1 MKKTLFLLG
10 LSLTL
15 SGLTASAQENKKAQD
30 QKNIKDMCGCYEVR
44 FNFAETFNNA
54 KDSTYQPSK
63 VKQVGALEWVEL
75 VEDKPNKIV
84 MQHLLIANDTMI
96 IKHWRQDWLYEN
108 TNLYQFYKDKE
119 WKFEQLSKAD
129 VQGQWTQKVY
139 QVDDSPR
146 YEGTA
151 TWVNVDGKKY
161 WVNTTDAPLPRR
173 EHTVR
178 DDYNVMK
185 RRNIHAITDYGW
197 IHEQDNDKIVRDE
210 NGNDFVL
217 AQEKGFDTYTKVADE
232 KCKAAQD
239 WWKEN
244 EKFWKIVRNKWQEV
258 FDQNKDIELQKTV
271 DNKPLFAH
279 LFGMPANSSKKEI
292 EAVIDSFIVK

>member
-1 MKKTLFLLG
+1 MKKLMLVCMATG
-10 LSLTL
+10 LSAFQ
-15 SGLTASAQENKKAQD
+15 LTAQNNKKKLD
-30 QKNIKDMCGCYEVR
+30 QESIKDMCGCYEVR

-75 VEDKPNKIV
+75 VEDKADKIV

-108 TNLYQFYKDKE
+108 TDFYQFHKDKT
-119 WKFEQLSKAD
+119 WKYEKLSNGEVK
-129 VQGQWTQKVY
+129 GQWTQKVY

-151 TWVNVDGKKY
+151 TWVHVDGKDY
-161 WVNTTDAPLPRR
+161 WTNTTDAPLPRR
-173 EHTVR
+173 EHTIR

-197 IHEQDNDKIVRDE
+197 LHEQDNDKIIRKDGAE
-210 NGNDFVL
+210 DFVL
-217 AQEKGFDTYTKVADE
+217 AQEKGYDTYTKVADE

-244 EKFWKIVRNKWQEV
+244 DKFWKIVRNKWNKV
-258 FDQNKDIELQKTV
+258 FERNQDIHLKKSV

-279 LFGMPANSSKKEI
+279 LFSMPANSSKKDI
-292 EAVIDSFIVK
+292 EAVIDSFIAEE